1 MSFSF
6 REGEHPALI
15 VGQDGI
21 LRAGWQPAPAGLFT
35 KASGGLSTRRRLPTC
50 PTTSAEFPFARKL
63 NDIELKHAP
72 PMQRSPRPSL
82 LPFIRGLEFLVP
94 ISPHAPLRP

>member
-1 MSFSF
+1 MSIAGETACATNGKSFACIGGACFSSMSFSF

-21 LRAGWQPAPAGLFT
+21 LRAGWQPALVGLFT
-35 KASGGLSTRRRLPTC
+35 KASGGLTTRRRLPTC

-63 NDIELKHAP
+63 NDIVL
-72 PMQRSPRPSL
+72 
-82 LPFIRGLEFLVP
+82 
-94 ISPHAPLRP
+94 